1 MQSPELGTRRT
12 INNVSLHPEAF
23 SYSLGENVMLRN
35 EIILANNISIST
47 KYATSYV
54 SKCQREAV

>member
-47 KYATSYV
+47 KYAISYINV
-54 SKCQREAV
+54 